1 MCTYLVIYSCISF
14 QGNLKIIEGLV
25 ILPTSHV
32 QLRLSPNRRLK
43 SEVPWN
49 LLHLW
54 CWLIYIYIHMLA
66 LIWLYTIYIVYIICL
81 YVSKLHVFPA
91 MNHMSIPDIGWYGD
105 RSNADQRLRATS
117 AWPRALAAYVRLHRG
132 IGLGIFDQPRPR
144 KMGEIHRKTSGKIV
158 GL

>member
-32 QLRLSPNRRLK
+32 QLRLSQTGDWRAKCHEIYYIYDAGL
-43 SEVPWN
+43 
-49 LLHLW
+49 
-54 CWLIYIYIHMLA
+54 YIYIHMLA

-144 KMGEIHRKTSGKIV
+144 KMGEIHRKTSGK
-158 GL
+158 